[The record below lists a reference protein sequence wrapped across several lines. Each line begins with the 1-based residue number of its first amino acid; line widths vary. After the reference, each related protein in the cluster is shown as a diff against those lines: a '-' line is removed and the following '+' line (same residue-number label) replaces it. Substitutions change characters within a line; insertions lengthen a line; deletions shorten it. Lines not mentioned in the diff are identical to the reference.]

1 MNKFSRIFIL
11 VLITFVLFLFATS
24 FYKSNDITAI
34 TNDLNET
41 PAETP
46 STEEKT
52 IDLQQEYPNTD
63 IVGIINIP
71 NADINEPVVQT
82 SNNDFY
88 LNHDIYK
95 EKNRIG
101 SIYLD
106 YRVDIDT
113 SPKILIFGHNSKT
126 LNPPFKNLEKYY
138 DEEFAKNNRE
148 IKIITNQKEHIYE
161 IFSVF
166 VEAEDFSYM
175 NIKFS
180 NSSDWLN
187 HLNSLKNKSWF
198 NLDTELSAEDR
209 ILVIQTCSY
218 HSKFKKY
225 KNKYIIIVAKE
236 IN

>member
-71 NADINEPVVQT
+71 NADINEPVVKS
-82 SNNDFY
+82 SNNEFY
-88 LNHDIYK
+88 LTHDIYK
-95 EKNRIG
+95 KKNRIG

-113 SPKILIFGHNSKT
+113 SPKILIFGHNSKS
-126 LNPPFKNLEKYY
+126 LNPPFKKLEKYY

-166 VEAEDFSYM
+166 VEAQDFSYM
-175 NIKFS
+175 NIQFS

-218 HSKFKKY
+218 HSDFKKY
-225 KNKYIIIVAKE
+225 KDKYIIIVAKE